1 MHAALLLL
9 SVSKAINKHKM
20 LKSPPPLFLFST
32 KSPIGSYTAN
42 QVIDMERFVD
52 VQARKYT
59 YATEEAMQ
67 KHIRSEKQRLT
78 PMPAIILYSPPGPWP
93 RAESARVAAEA
104 VKVEDPAKITLA
116 KAQATFSPMEKKLIA
131 ERGGEWSRDRILIQ
145 SIAQKTTT
153 SQKIHAK
160 TLKRASQAFCDGLK
174 ALDAVC
180 AAKKKFLERKRRY
193 KPGCFNVAKHM
204 DKMYAELRCLKKR
217 KLQSKEH
224 LDLYEAYVA
233 ACF

>member
-1 MHAALLLL
+1 
-9 SVSKAINKHKM
+9 M

-32 KSPIGSYTAN
+32 KSPIGGYTAN
-42 QVIDMERFVD
+42 QVIDMSKYIEEE
-52 VQARKYT
+52 ARKYT

-67 KHIRSEKQRLT
+67 KHIRSEIQRLT
-78 PMPAIILYSPPGPWP
+78 PMPAIILYSPPGSCP
-93 RAESARVAAEA
+93 RAESARVA
-104 VKVEDPAKITLA
+104 VKAREIDDPAKITLA

-153 SQKIHAK
+153 SQKLHVK
-160 TLKRASQAFCDGLK
+160 TLKRAREALADGLK
-174 ALDAVC
+174 ALEAVC

-217 KLQSKEH
+217 KLQSKEY
-224 LDLYEAYVA
+224 LDLYDAYVA
-233 ACF
+233 ACLC

>member
-78 PMPAIILYSPPGPWP
+78 PMPAIILYSPPAADLGLGK
-93 RAESARVAAEA
+93 ARET
-104 VKVEDPAKITLA
+104 EDPAKITLA

-153 SQKIHAK
+153 SQKLHAK
-160 TLKRASQAFCDGLK
+160 TLKRAREALADGLK
-174 ALDAVC
+174 ALEAVC

>member
-1 MHAALLLL
+1 
-9 SVSKAINKHKM
+9 M

-32 KSPIGSYTAN
+32 KPPIGGYTAN

-78 PMPAIILYSPPGPWP
+78 PMPAIILYSPPGSWP
-93 RAESARVAAEA
+93 RLG
-104 VKVEDPAKITLA
+104 KVRETEDPAKITLA

-153 SQKIHAK
+153 SQKLHAK
-160 TLKRASQAFCDGLK
+160 TLKRAREALTDGLK
-174 ALDAVC
+174 ALEAVC

-233 ACF
+233 ACLC